1 MWSCTEKPQG
11 KHAVLGNES
20 GADQRKSMTFHDPP
34 AASCALQVCLHMHLE
49 KSQVDL
55 GNAIFL
61 SLLQANV
68 HRKNLWLLIYHT
80 AIRQDSQN
88 WDASST
94 LASGAGWCHPWGG
107 TSWAPPV
114 PRPVICIPLQCPPL
128 LFFYLFIFLP
138 SAFTLMD
145 NFILHIWVLHR
156 DCLWAIC
163 CSSNWKSSSSKKV
176 ILE

>member
-34 AASCALQVCLHMHLE
+34 AASCSLQVCLHMHLE

-61 SLLQANV
+61 SLLQANM

-94 LASGAGWCHPWGG
+94 LASGAGWHHQLTYLPIWHQL
-107 TSWAPPV
+107 SPSSSPPGH
-114 PRPVICIPLQCPPL
+114 L
-128 LFFYLFIFLP
+128 YSTAMP

-163 CSSNWKSSSSKKV
+163 CNSNWKSSSSKKV